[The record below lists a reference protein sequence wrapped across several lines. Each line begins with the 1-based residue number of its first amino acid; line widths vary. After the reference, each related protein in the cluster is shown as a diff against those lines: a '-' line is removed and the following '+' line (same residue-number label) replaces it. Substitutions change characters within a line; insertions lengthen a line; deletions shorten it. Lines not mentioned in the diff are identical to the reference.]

1 MKVNKTVA
9 SRCKFPLIYLLGYF
23 TANGKDNRS
32 GAGAGRR
39 VKQTAVCLTAADGRC
54 VINIHVKIRFMNK
67 LKMKLEELNGNAFHL
82 LGAFAANARQQGW
95 STQAIE
101 AVRKEAMAGDYDHLL
116 RTLIAHTDR
125 PDEA

>member
-1 MKVNKTVA
+1 
-9 SRCKFPLIYLLGYF
+9 
-23 TANGKDNRS
+23 
-32 GAGAGRR
+32 
-39 VKQTAVCLTAADGRC
+39 
-54 VINIHVKIRFMNK
+54 MNK